1 MNEEKE
7 KEKVRQALRII
18 LGQGQHLCNSERL
31 DFMGWCYGSVD
42 LETLQDKA
50 IEVLTAAISNQG

>member
-1 MNEEKE
+1 MNEDKE
-7 KEKVRQALRII
+7 KIKQALRII
-18 LGQGQHLCNSERL
+18 SGQGQNLCNSERL